1 MATNDAEREELL
13 SELRTLIAPVI
24 VDRTASRMTL
34 GELRE
39 HVKACRDQRALYES
53 MGFVDEATLT

>member
-1 MATNDAEREELL
+1 
-13 SELRTLIAPVI
+13 
-24 VDRTASRMTL
+24 MTL